1 MSDHDHHHNEDSKNP
16 LASLVGMIFLLL
28 VPFSLIIMLGF
39 VGAAF
44 IKGGGYVEAPP
55 EPVKSSSPSPSSSGT
70 ALAGGPVSEEQ
81 MALGK
86 TAFATCGACHGL
98 DGKGLQVGP
107 QKMAPSFEGS
117 KLLLGNPDASI
128 VAVLKGIE
136 KAPGNAYLGQMMALG
151 AGMDDKSV
159 AAVLTYVRNSF
170 GNSASAISAE
180 QVAAMR
186 AKYAATNAPMGLP
199 RTDLEKLAEGK

>member
-1 MSDHDHHHNEDSKNP
+1 MV
-16 LASLVGMIFLLL
+16 LMGRASR
-28 VPFSLIIMLGF
+28 LGRRKWLRHL
-39 VGAAF
+39 
-44 IKGGGYVEAPP
+44 KGPN
-55 EPVKSSSPSPSSSGT
+55 
-70 ALAGGPVSEEQ
+70 
-81 MALGK
+81 
-86 TAFATCGACHGL
+86 F
-98 DGKGLQVGP
+98 
-107 QKMAPSFEGS
+107 
-117 KLLLGNPDASI
+117 LLGNPDASI

-136 KAPGNAYLGQMMALG
+136 KAPGSAYLGQMMALG

-199 RTDLEKLAEGK
+199 RADLEKLAEG

>member
-1 MSDHDHHHNEDSKNP
+1 MSDHDHHHNKDSKNP

-28 VPFSLIIMLGF
+28 VPLSLIIMLGF

-55 EPVKSSSPSPSSSGT
+55 EPVKSSKPSS
-70 ALAGGPVSEEQ
+70 AAVPEEQ
-81 MALGK
+81 IALGK

-136 KAPGNAYLGQMMALG
+136 KAPGSAYLGQMMALG

-180 QVAAMR
+180 QVAAIR

-199 RTDLEKLAEGK
+199 RADLEKLAETK